1 MITPKGFVL
10 LGSMRAGA
18 CERGRTQKQTNLQGL
33 LLMVPCRVLH
43 RAVVFRGVVSLS
55 SVDYVYVLAGAQGE
69 HKVGHS
75 GKFGKGRQQIINK
88 QRINKQ

>member
-1 MITPKGFVL
+1 MLMVHMDLRGQIDKDCENCCQLYMRQYRDVL
-10 LGSMRAGA
+10 AGRHMRAGA
-18 CERGRTQKQTNLQGL
+18 CERGMRAGVHTKARWR
-33 LLMVPCRVLH
+33 PVL
-43 RAVVFRGVVSLS
+43 
-55 SVDYVYVLAGAQGE
+55 E

>member
-1 MITPKGFVL
+1 M
-10 LGSMRAGA
+10 
-18 CERGRTQKQTNLQGL
+18 
-33 LLMVPCRVLH
+33 
-43 RAVVFRGVVSLS
+43 FRGVVSLS

-88 QRINKQ
+88 QAINNCFGSAHKGEHKVGHAGKFGKGSQ